1 MAKKTKSNIKENQSI
16 NKKESKKKEENKKK
30 VIEEE
35 EELEEIST
43 SKKKP
48 TPKKQSIINKKPS
61 PKKQKQT
68 PKKVKNKSK
77 KEEEDNSEESKEE
90 KISEKEE
97 EYIEEEEESKEKE
110 EENSEEEEE
119 SKEEKKDSISE
130 EKEESISEEEEK
142 SEEDSKKKNIKNSKS
157 RVEKTQKAIES
168 LTKPKKTSVIYVGH
182 LPWGFDEKALYKY
195 FSQFG
200 TINRLYNPRS
210 TLSGRSKGY
219 AFIEFLDEKTAEIA
233 AKTMNN
239 YLLFDRILKCNVIE
253 DKSKYDNMFKN
264 AKKQFV
270 FNDKYKKLLEKQ
282 EKEQSK
288 EEIKIKID
296 TLLKREEIKRE
307 KMKEEGFNINFPG
320 YKSIVEEYKKS
331 HNIGEKKNKGITKK
345 IESVK
350 KKEKIKGK
358 K

>member
-1 MAKKTKSNIKENQSI
+1 MAKKNKGTVKENK
-16 NKKESKKKEENKKK
+16 NKYKKDNTKKKDDNKKK
-30 VIEEE
+30 VIEEEE

-48 TPKKQSIINKKPS
+48 TPKKQSITNKKITS
-61 PKKQKQT
+61 KNQKQT
-68 PKKVKNKSK
+68 PKKLKNKTK
-77 KEEEDNSEESKEE
+77 KEEENSEDSKEE

-97 EYIEEEEESKEKE
+97 ENIEEEEESKEKE
-110 EENSEEEEE
+110 ESL
-119 SKEEKKDSISE
+119 S
-130 EKEESISEEEEK
+130 EK
-142 SEEDSKKKNIKNSKS
+142 SENSKINKKKLKNPKS
-157 RVEKTQKAIES
+157 RLQKTQEAIES

-264 AKKQFV
+264 AKKKFA
-270 FNDKYKKLLEKQ
+270 FNDKYKKLLERQ

-288 EEIKIKID
+288 EEIK
-296 TLLKREEIKRE
+296 
-307 KMKEEGFNINFPG
+307 NIRPTGRPSLSDSSRRNHP
-320 YKSIVEEYKKS
+320 S
-331 HNIGEKKNKGITKK
+331 
-345 IESVK
+345 
-350 KKEKIKGK
+350 
-358 K
+358 

>member
-43 SKKKP
+43 SKKKT

-90 KISEKEE
+90 KISE
-97 EYIEEEEESKEKE
+97 EEEEEEVKE
-110 EENSEEEEE
+110 EKE
-119 SKEEKKDSISE
+119 SKEVKKDSISE
-130 EKEESISEEEEK
+130 EKEESIPEEEEK

-264 AKKQFV
+264 AKKKFV
-270 FNDKYKKLLEKQ
+270 FNDKYKKLIERQ

-288 EEIKIKID
+288 EEIKNKID

-320 YKSIVEEYKKS
+320 YKGIVEEFKKS
-331 HNIGEKKNKGITKK
+331 HKIGEKKNKESTKK

-350 KKEKIKGK
+350 KKQKIKGK

>member
-16 NKKESKKKEENKKK
+16 NKKESKKKEEKKKK

-48 TPKKQSIINKKPS
+48 TPKKQSITNKKITS
-61 PKKQKQT
+61 KNQKQT
-68 PKKVKNKSK
+68 PKKLKNKTK
-77 KEEEDNSEESKEE
+77 KEEENSEDSKEE

-97 EYIEEEEESKEKE
+97 ENIEEEEESKEKE

-130 EKEESISEEEEK
+130 EKEESLSEK
-142 SEEDSKKKNIKNSKS
+142 SENSKINKKKLKNPKS
-157 RVEKTQKAIES
+157 RLQKTQEAIES

-264 AKKQFV
+264 AKKKFV
-270 FNDKYKKLLEKQ
+270 FNDKYKKLIERQ

-288 EEIKIKID
+288 EEIKNKID

-320 YKSIVEEYKKS
+320 YKGIVEEFKKS
-331 HNIGEKKNKGITKK
+331 HKIGEKKNKESTKK

-350 KKEKIKGK
+350 KKQKIKGK

>member
-43 SKKKP
+43 SKKKT

-77 KEEEDNSEESKEE
+77 KEEEDNS
-90 KISEKEE
+90 
-97 EYIEEEEESKEKE
+97 
-110 EENSEEEEE
+110 EE

-288 EEIKIKID
+288 EEIKNKID

-331 HNIGEKKNKGITKK
+331 HNIGEKKNKGIIKK

>member
-1 MAKKTKSNIKENQSI
+1 
-16 NKKESKKKEENKKK
+16 
-30 VIEEE
+30 
-35 EELEEIST
+35 
-43 SKKKP
+43 
-48 TPKKQSIINKKPS
+48 
-61 PKKQKQT
+61 
-68 PKKVKNKSK
+68 
-77 KEEEDNSEESKEE
+77 
-90 KISEKEE
+90 
-97 EYIEEEEESKEKE
+97 
-110 EENSEEEEE
+110 
-119 SKEEKKDSISE
+119 
-130 EKEESISEEEEK
+130 
-142 SEEDSKKKNIKNSKS
+142 
-157 RVEKTQKAIES
+157 
-168 LTKPKKTSVIYVGH
+168 
-182 LPWGFDEKALYKY
+182 
-195 FSQFG
+195 
-200 TINRLYNPRS
+200 
-210 TLSGRSKGY
+210 
-219 AFIEFLDEKTAEIA
+219 
-233 AKTMNN
+233 MNN

-320 YKSIVEEYKKS
+320 YKSIVEEYKNS
-331 HNIGEKKNKGITKK
+331 HNIGEKKNKGNTKK

>member
-48 TPKKQSIINKKPS
+48 TPKK
-61 PKKQKQT
+61 
-68 PKKVKNKSK
+68 VKNKSK

-97 EYIEEEEESKEKE
+97 EEEKE
-110 EENSEEEEE
+110 EVEEEEEEE

-142 SEEDSKKKNIKNSKS
+142 TEEDSKKKNIKNSKS

-331 HNIGEKKNKGITKK
+331 HNIGEKKNKGIIKK

>member
-43 SKKKP
+43 SKKKT

-90 KISEKEE
+90 KISE
-97 EYIEEEEESKEKE
+97 EEEEEEEVKE
-110 EENSEEEEE
+110 EKE
-119 SKEEKKDSISE
+119 SKEVKKDSISE
-130 EKEESISEEEEK
+130 EKEESIPEEEEK

-320 YKSIVEEYKKS
+320 YKSIVEEYKKN
-331 HNIGEKKNKGITKK
+331 HNIGEKKNKGNTKK

>member
-1 MAKKTKSNIKENQSI
+1 MAKKTKSNIKENKTI
-16 NKKESKKKEENKKK
+16 NKKDNTKKKEENKKK

-35 EELEEIST
+35 VELEEIST

-48 TPKKQSIINKKPS
+48 TPKKQSIINKKS
-61 PKKQKQT
+61 TQKKEKQT
-68 PKKVKNKSK
+68 LKKVKNKTK
-77 KEEEDNSEESKEE
+77 KEEEEEESKEE
-90 KISEKEE
+90 KISEK
-97 EYIEEEEESKEKE
+97 
-110 EENSEEEEE
+110 EEEEE

-130 EKEESISEEEEK
+130 EKEESEEEEEK
-142 SEEDSKKKNIKNSKS
+142 SEEDSKINKDNIKKSKS
-157 RVEKTQKAIES
+157 RIEKTQKAIES

-239 YLLFDRILKCNVIE
+239 YILFDRILKCNVIE

-264 AKKQFV
+264 AKKKFV
-270 FNDKYKKLLEKQ
+270 FNDKYKKLIERQ

-288 EEIKIKID
+288 EEIKIQID

-331 HNIGEKKNKGITKK
+331 HNIGEKKNKGNTKK

>member
-1 MAKKTKSNIKENQSI
+1 MAKKNKGTIKENK
-16 NKKESKKKEENKKK
+16 NKYKKDNTKKKDDNKKK
-30 VIEEE
+30 VIEEEE

-48 TPKKQSIINKKPS
+48 TPKKQSITNKKITS
-61 PKKQKQT
+61 KNQKQT
-68 PKKVKNKSK
+68 PKKLKNKTK
-77 KEEEDNSEESKEE
+77 KEEENSEDSKEE
-90 KISEKEE
+90 KISEK
-97 EYIEEEEESKEKE
+97 
-110 EENSEEEEE
+110 EEEEE

-130 EKEESISEEEEK
+130 EKEESLSEK
-142 SEEDSKKKNIKNSKS
+142 SENSKINKKKLKNPKS
-157 RVEKTQKAIES
+157 RLQKTQEAIES

-264 AKKQFV
+264 AKKKFV
-270 FNDKYKKLLEKQ
+270 FNDKYKKLIERQ

-288 EEIKIKID
+288 EEIKNKID

-320 YKSIVEEYKKS
+320 YKGIVEEFKKS
-331 HNIGEKKNKGITKK
+331 HKIGEKKNKESTKK

-350 KKEKIKGK
+350 KKQKIKGK